1 MAEVTVRRAVEADE
15 PALLAIE
22 LTVWDASS
30 GFPSMTPT
38 DKSEFFNERSG
49 PDAHLVAEDDGEVLG
64 YLRLQEKYTFPEGD
78 GVLSINGVAVA
89 KEAQGRGIGSILL
102 TAAAEEGT
110 RRGARKITLNVHGT
124 NTVARRLYERHGYI
138 LEGTHPRE
146 FVIEGQYVDKLTLAK
161 DL

>member
-1 MAEVTVRRAVEADE
+1 MGEVTVRRAVEADE

-22 LTVWDASS
+22 STVWDASS

-38 DKSEFFNERSG
+38 DKSGFFNERSG

-64 YLRLQEKYTFPEGD
+64 YLRLQEKYTFPEGN

-102 TAAAEEGT
+102 TAATEEDAPQRPQNHLERSRYEH
-110 RRGARKITLNVHGT
+110 RRKAALR
-124 NTVARRLYERHGYI
+124 APRL
-138 LEGTHPRE
+138 HPRRNPP
-146 FVIEGQYVDKLTLAK
+146 T
-161 DL
+161 

>member
-1 MAEVTVRRAVEADE
+1 MAEVTVRRAVEADDA
-15 PALLAIE
+15 ALLAIE

-30 GFPSMTPT
+30 GFPSMTAA
-38 DKSEFFNERSG
+38 DRDSFFSERSG
-49 PDAHLVAEDDGEVLG
+49 PEAHLVAEADGEVLG
-64 YLRLQEKYTFPEGD
+64 YLRLQDKYTFPEGD

-102 TAAAEEGT
+102 AAAAEEGT

-161 DL
+161 NL

>member
-15 PALLAIE
+15 SALLAIE

-30 GFPSMTPT
+30 GFPSMTQP
-38 DKSEFFNERSG
+38 DKSEFFSERSG
-49 PDAHLVAEDDGEVLG
+49 PEAHLVAEDDGEVLG
-64 YLRLQEKYTFPEGD
+64 YLRLQDKYTFPEGD

-89 KEAQGRGIGSILL
+89 KEAQGRGIGLILL
-102 TAAAEEGT
+102 TAATEEAT

-138 LEGTHPRE
+138 VEGTHPRE
-146 FVIEGQYVDKLTLAK
+146 FLIEGQLVDKLTLAK
-161 DL
+161 FL